1 MMKSQKTLTE
11 KRFFEW
17 HEDDVSVTLRNK
29 GGSYGGGVRSAN
41 HLLYQDRVG
50 ALCATDYKWVQQ
62 EQVEQGK
69 LIIEIPRN
77 DSRSSDTENH

>member
-1 MMKSQKTLTE
+1 MSEKITLTE

-29 GGSYGGGVRSAN
+29 SGSYGGGQRYSSSRY
-41 HLLYQDRVG
+41 LIYTEKIG

-62 EQVEQGK
+62 EQVMQGK
-69 LIIEIPRN
+69 LIVEVI
-77 DSRSSDTENH
+77 DD